1 MIFSKRCHSALMI
14 ASLAGAFCFASTGS
28 YAGDLTLTPE
38 QQASLGIEVTTLKPV
53 SEYASRSYPAE
64 AIVPLSQVTLV
75 TTPVSGLITQIFH
88 VHGPIQAGDIIAEIQ
103 SPSLLSAQKNYLNT
117 LSDLQ
122 TAKYNLKRAQ
132 KLTQNGVVSVKN
144 KQQAEADV
152 NKLSQIRLQQREDLA
167 YSGMDE
173 DTIRK
178 LEKTRKQQSTIHIKA
193 TKTGELFNLKAKVGE
208 RLAADAPIISIGQT
222 NPIVVHVKVPTG
234 EVNAL
239 SEGMKVSLTGYD
251 KVGEIAHIS
260 SFVDPMT
267 QTVEVHTKFV
277 NDAPLIRPGQLLQV
291 HFIESAKDGET
302 LYQCPSSAIASYDG
316 KDVVFLMND
325 NQPVV
330 IPVKILS
337 MQDKT
342 LVFKPL
348 APIPANS
355 QVVYKST
362 SSIKSALSADSGE

>member
-38 QQASLGIEVTTLKPV
+38 QQASLGIEMTTLKPV
-53 SEYASRSYPAE
+53 SEYASRGYPAE
-64 AIVPLSQVTLV
+64 AVIPLSRVTLV
-75 TTPVSGLITQIFH
+75 TTPVSGLVTKIHH
-88 VHGPIQAGDIIAEIQ
+88 VHGPIEAGEIIAEIQ
-103 SPSLLSAQKNYLNT
+103 SPALLSAQKNYLNT

-122 TAKYNLKRAQ
+122 TAKNNLKRAL
-132 KLTQNGVVSVKN
+132 KLTKNGVVSVKN
-144 KQQAEADV
+144 KQQAESDV
-152 NKLSQIRLQQREDLA
+152 NKLSQIQVQQRQGLA
-167 YSGMDE
+167 LSGMDE
-173 DTIRK
+173 ETIHK
-178 LEKTRKQQSTIHIKA
+178 LEKTRHQQATILIKA
-193 TKTGELFNLKAKVGE
+193 SKTGELFGLKAKVGE

-239 SEGMKVSLTGYD
+239 AEGMDATLVGYD
-251 KVGEIAHIS
+251 KVGQVAHIS

-277 NDAPLIRPGQLLQV
+277 NEAPLIRPGQLLQL
-291 HFIESAKDGET
+291 HFVQPVKDGET
-302 LYQCPSSAIASYDG
+302 LYQCPSSAIASFEG